1 VPAPSLGD
9 FDKAEVLHAL
19 RAQRAHTLALLE
31 GLTPARWGEP
41 VLPGWRVRE
50 VVAHLITTD
59 EGALT
64 GRLLRLGF
72 SERPMSD
79 VEAWNETQVGRWADR
94 PVPALLAALDRWGGR
109 MSRVLAMQPAV
120 LLRRRLPTPFG
131 RVSSLWLVMLRVYD
145 EWVHGEDVRRGLGLA
160 SDDAP
165 ERVRP
170 VARQLLAALP
180 QQTLP
185 RISPSASGRVEVRF
199 EDLDLP
205 PVGVD
210 LDGRRYGVAV
220 TGAGTAIAAPAGALI
235 MVAAGRDV
243 WREVEGAGTLRITGD
258 RAPAE
263 TFLDALRVV

>member
-1 VPAPSLGD
+1 MPLAD
-9 FDKAEVLHAL
+9 YTKREVADAL
-19 RAQRAHTLALLE
+19 LAQRTRTITLLE
-31 GLTPARWGEP
+31 PLEDAQWETI
-41 VLPGWRVRE
+41 VVPGWRVRE
-50 VVAHLITTD
+50 VAAHLITGD
-59 EGALT
+59 ESAFNGQMM
-64 GRLLRLGF
+64 RLGF
-72 SERPMSD
+72 TQRPMGD
-79 VEAWNETQVGRWADR
+79 IEAWNETQVARWADR
-94 PVPALLAALDRWGGR
+94 PVPSLLQALEKWGTR
-109 MSRVLAMQPAV
+109 LSRIARTIPGVLA
-120 LLRRRLPTPFG
+120 RRPIPTPFG
-131 RVSSLWLVMLRVYD
+131 RVSLRWLAMLRVYD